1 MDLRG
6 LQTSV
11 QEAPGRGAGCGE
23 DGAWLSVT
31 GQASRLPRL
40 GCGGAPCSPMP
51 HSPEE
56 CRRLR
61 TCSECLAR
69 HPRTLQPGDGE
80 VSDGV
85 GGGGECVSGT
95 TGLFTWDQVAGTE
108 TGGVLG
114 ALTTPLS
121 QYLSPRPLPHAVSGV
136 PTAPRVPALGATGPA
151 PQRMTV
157 ASTSARSSG
166 LGTAR
171 RLCAGRPTAS
181 SAPGR
186 ASACGRGSSRGR
198 VSARPAPR
206 EDSPGRL
213 DSCSRD
219 ARGSAAW
226 CEVGRW
232 GAGKGPGPTS

>member
-40 GCGGAPCSPMP
+40 GCGGTPCSPMP

-61 TCSECLAR
+61 TGSECLAR

-85 GGGGECVSGT
+85 GGWWGMC
-95 TGLFTWDQVAGTE
+95 FRHH
-108 TGGVLG
+108 G
-114 ALTTPLS
+114 ALHLG
-121 QYLSPRPLPHAVSGV
+121 SG
-136 PTAPRVPALGATGPA
+136 
-151 PQRMTV
+151 
-157 ASTSARSSG
+157 
-166 LGTAR
+166 
-171 RLCAGRPTAS
+171 GR
-181 SAPGR
+181 
-186 ASACGRGSSRGR
+186 
-198 VSARPAPR
+198 
-206 EDSPGRL
+206 D
-213 DSCSRD
+213 
-219 ARGSAAW
+219 
-226 CEVGRW
+226 
-232 GAGKGPGPTS
+232 